1 MSTDTGQ
8 TAIKRLTTQTHAS
21 GKREPSDTSAAQHTR
36 HFCGPTSEAAQS
48 RSAHPHARA
57 RRRRTPSA
65 QPVHAKY
72 SCLAT
77 PHSPS
82 QSERCGCRPS
92 RRLRPPCPRGCP
104 ARGAAPAP
112 SRARPPAS
120 GAPRRSTCAARAGSP
135 RALVYGASVHL
146 RMFPEPHK
154 RQCGRGVMGPGGTC
168 CSRST
173 RTVVIGR
180 KSQRVERSAKGRVR
194 VRGRGA
200 PAARARP
207 GPCRRWGRRASARS
221 ARRSA
226 ARR

>member
-112 SRARPPAS
+112 SRAR
-120 GAPRRSTCAARAGSP
+120 RLLAARPAALPAP
-135 RALVYGASVHL
+135 RALARHELWFMVHL
-146 RMFPEPHK
+146 CICACFPNHTK
-154 RQCGRGVMGPGGTC
+154 GNVGG
-168 CSRST
+168 
-173 RTVVIGR
+173 GLW
-180 KSQRVERSAKGRVR
+180 A
-194 VRGRGA
+194 RGA

-207 GPCRRWGRRASARS
+207 GPS
-221 ARRSA
+221 
-226 ARR
+226 